1 MKFHEIDKIIDNF
14 FQFTNNFRPKIEIN
28 LNQKDPFSTL
38 LSKKKKKLIRFSP
51 NYMISVLLVFQL

>member
-38 LSKKKKKLIRFSP
+38 PSKKIINLLRSKL
-51 NYMISVLLVFQL
+51 YD

>member
-38 LSKKKKKLIRFSP
+38 LSKKKKKINSLRSKL
-51 NYMISVLLVFQL
+51 YD